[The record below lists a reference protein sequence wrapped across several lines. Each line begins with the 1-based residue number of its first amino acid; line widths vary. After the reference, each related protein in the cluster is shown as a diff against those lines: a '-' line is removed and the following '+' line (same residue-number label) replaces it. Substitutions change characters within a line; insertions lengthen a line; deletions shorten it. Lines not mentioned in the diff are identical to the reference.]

1 MLVKRLENKKLPKVV
16 STKVTA
22 QDYDLC
28 RKIAREYYIDE
39 KIKSPSVSELTRL
52 VLFKVLDAH
61 RTHGHLD
68 LSSNFNKMVWPA
80 KIRQLL
86 VRLGF
91 RV

>member
-1 MLVKRLENKKLPKVV
+1 MLEKKI

-61 RTHGHLD
+61 RPPMNIPKDARHPR
-68 LSSNFNKMVWPA
+68 S
-80 KIRQLL
+80 
-86 VRLGF
+86 F
-91 RV
+91 RFKQQFQ